1 MNACVVMN
9 CGYQFVW
16 QGITMLY
23 GKDFTGKHSDCL
35 TVLVEEKSDWPIFEQ
50 GNVILV
56 DRALSPK
63 SGDYIL
69 VYFPSKQKTA
79 ILKYSDSKDNLPN
92 ASIVGVIFELRKYF

>member
-1 MNACVVMN
+1 
-9 CGYQFVW
+9 
-16 QGITMLY
+16 MLY